1 MHELTK
7 QALADGLTSFHCEC
21 CGKKLNPKTMTWL
34 ERNMD
39 TGEYVKLGEALW
51 SDTEESQ
58 GCFEFGQA
66 CARRI
71 LKAQKGAK

>member
-7 QALADGLTSFHCEC
+7 WALEDGITHFQCEC

-34 ERNMD
+34 ERNMS
-39 TGEYVKLGEALW
+39 TGEYVKPGEAEW
-51 SDTEESQ
+51 SDTDESQ

-71 LKAQKGAK
+71 LKSQKGRK